1 MALSTPSIQSALI
14 TGASSGIG
22 EATARTFAQAGLNVA
37 LVARSA
43 DKLAALAEEL
53 RLLGVKAEGFAMD
66 LAELEGVKGGI
77 EAAIASFGPIDV
89 LVNCA
94 GMGYTGALNDMPL
107 DDWQQVMAL
116 NVTSVFQAVQAL
128 LPQMRRQGGGLIVNI
143 ASIAA
148 QQSFPNW
155 GAYGVSKAALVALS
169 GAITTEESANGIRVV
184 TVSPGAVN
192 TGLWD
197 TDTVDADFERSQ
209 MLTPE
214 TVAQTILHTVQ
225 MPPGALISQVTI
237 TPTQGAL

>member
-169 GAITTEESANGIRVV
+169 GAIATEESANGIRVV

-237 TPTQGAL
+237 TPTQGSL

>member
-237 TPTQGAL
+237 TPTQGSL

>member
-1 MALSTPSIQSALI
+1 M
-14 TGASSGIG
+14 
-22 EATARTFAQAGLNVA
+22 V
-37 LVARSA
+37 
-43 DKLAALAEEL
+43 
-53 RLLGVKAEGFAMD
+53 
-66 LAELEGVKGGI
+66 
-77 EAAIASFGPIDV
+77 
-89 LVNCA
+89 
-94 GMGYTGALNDMPL
+94 YTGARNDFPL
-107 DDWQQVMAL
+107 DDWQQVIAL

-169 GAITTEESANGIRVV
+169 GAIATEESANGIRVV

-225 MPPGALISQVTI
+225 MPPGALLSEVTI
-237 TPTQGAL
+237 TPSQGAL

>member
-1 MALSTPSIQSALI
+1 MTLSTPSIQSALI

-43 DKLAALAEEL
+43 DKLAALTEEL

-77 EAAIASFGPIDV
+77 EAAIASFGPVDV

-128 LPQMRRQGGGLIVNI
+128 LPQMRRQGSGLIVNI

-184 TVSPGAVN
+184 TVSPGAVS

-225 MPPGALISQVTI
+225 MPPGALISEVTI
-237 TPTQGAL
+237 TPSQGAL

>member
-169 GAITTEESANGIRVV
+169 GAIATEESANGIRVV

-225 MPPGALISQVTI
+225 MPPGALISEVTI
-237 TPTQGAL
+237 TPSQGAL

>member
-169 GAITTEESANGIRVV
+169 GAIATEESANGIRVV